1 MYTPCVHV
9 CGRGGGGA
17 SVVLERPEMELNQPG
32 RDVVSFPPY
41 RPAHELQQRHP

>member
-9 CGRGGGGA
+9 CVCGGV